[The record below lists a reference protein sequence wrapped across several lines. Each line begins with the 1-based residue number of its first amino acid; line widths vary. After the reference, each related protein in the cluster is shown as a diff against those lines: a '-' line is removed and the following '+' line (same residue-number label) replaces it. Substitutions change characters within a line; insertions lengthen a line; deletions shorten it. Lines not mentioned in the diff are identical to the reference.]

1 MIEILGRDTSLN
13 VQIAMWAIA
22 ELGLVHK
29 RHDIGGAFGGNDTPE
44 YLAMNPNGLVP
55 VMKDG
60 DLTMFESAAI
70 VRYLSHKYG
79 DQSFYPRDPK
89 QRAKIDMW
97 AEWIKTTF
105 SPLLLGDLFY
115 PLVRYD
121 PATLDQEA
129 LDEAASKMAT
139 LATMLDDRLGE
150 GPFIGGEHLTYADIL
165 VGSVLYRYYEL
176 EFLRTTT
183 PNIDRYYERLTS
195 REAYKKHVMVSY
207 EPLRW
212 KPE

>member
-29 RHDIGGAFGGNDTPE
+29 RHDVGGAFGGNDTAE

-79 DQSFYPRDPK
+79 DPSFYPRDPK
-89 QRAKIDMW
+89 KRAEIDMW
-97 AEWIKTTF
+97 AEWNKTTF
-105 SPLLLGDLFY
+105 APLLLSEFFY
-115 PLVRYD
+115 PLVRFD
-121 PATLDQEA
+121 PATLDHEA

-150 GPFIGGEHLTYADIL
+150 GPFIAGEDFTYADII
-165 VGSVLYRYYEL
+165 VGTVLYRYYEL
-176 EFLRTTT
+176 DFLRTTT
-183 PNIDRYYERLTS
+183 PNIDRYYEQLKS
-195 REAYKKHVMVSY
+195 REAYQKHVMVSY
-207 EPLRW
+207 ESLRW